1 MLGDTL
7 IAMMA
12 LYKASVLIGYS
23 KMCNTEAYA
32 IQDTILSDIGFDLY
46 DSKKYN
52 LGGNTVRV
60 SMAKD
65 LTLRI
70 YDTNRKECQNTS
82 KKENRLC
89 ALWSSKSGYFCPE
102 KHQALN
108 QTQKIR
114 NFYYDFYA
122 RSGCIAK
129 LKYIM

>member
-23 KMCNTEAYA
+23 KMCTTEAYA

-70 YDTNRKECQNTS
+70 YDTNTGKNVRTLP
-82 KKENRLC
+82 KKKTDFALYGAAKADISVLKNIRRLI
-89 ALWSSKSGYFCPE
+89 
-102 KHQALN
+102 KHRRDGIFIMISMPVQAVLPN
-108 QTQKIR
+108 
-114 NFYYDFYA
+114 
-122 RSGCIAK
+122 
-129 LKYIM
+129 